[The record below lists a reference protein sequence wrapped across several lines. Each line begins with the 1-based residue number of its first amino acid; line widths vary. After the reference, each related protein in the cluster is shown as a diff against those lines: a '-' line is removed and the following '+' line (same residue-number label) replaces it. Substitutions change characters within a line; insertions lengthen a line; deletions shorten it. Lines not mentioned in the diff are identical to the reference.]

1 MRFKYSLL
9 VLAMSGVLA
18 ACGGSDDTP
27 DNGGGD
33 NTGSTTTVV
42 TEGVITGFGSVYVN
56 GQRYTS
62 DNANIDVGNNTS
74 ADESMLRVGM
84 VVKVAASA
92 TDDGSDPEA
101 NQITYEE
108 SLQGP
113 VSFIDR
119 TAETL
124 TVLGQ
129 TVQFD
134 ELTAFEDTDATML
147 SLGDLVEVSGYINE
161 DGDFYATLIEV
172 ENDEDEMKLR
182 GNVSA
187 LDTST
192 QTFKINELVIDYSGT
207 EFDDMTA
214 DDLADGLFV
223 KVEGTEF
230 NADTMTLTAT
240 EVENK
245 SNTDFDDDINEIT
258 IAGMVRDYDVDDA
271 TFTVNQYHFA
281 LDTDTEFEDGS
292 LDLLSNGMI
301 VKIEAH
307 LDGDELIADEIEF
320 KAMTAR
326 SKTEG
331 QVTDVNSDD
340 NTFVVNGTTFMVTAD
355 TRYDDDSDLD
365 ERRFTFDNIA
375 VNDWLE
381 VVSKQDDNDNTVALK
396 VERIN
401 ENERDG
407 ELTGVATDVTADGM
421 MLGNVSVVFNE
432 DTEFEAD
439 DDLTVDEFVTLAGEQ
454 DALRVEVEGEYDG
467 DTLVAMEVEVES
479 DDDDADDNTGRI
491 EFKGQVQSID
501 MDNQSV
507 MIQGNEVRFTQNS
520 ELELND
526 DTADVTTFLS
536 ALSEGTV
543 LEVEGVWV
551 EETFIEVKEAEVEN
565 EDNDSE
571 E

>member
-134 ELTAFEDTDATML
+134 ELTAFEDTNATML

-172 ENDEDEMKLR
+172 ESDEDEMKLR

-467 DTLVAMEVEVES
+467 DTLEAMEVEVES

-565 EDNDSE
+565 EDDDSE